1 MKTKPPRRAAC
12 THTKPLKRASMQI
25 RFRQPSSEKT
35 FGITNDTNFP
45 IWPTETTEPRGESNH
60 GSCPSV
66 SSLSPPLPRLLAD
79 STNERWP
86 RDYERRMLATL
97 AHRPEALRGRNLH
110 DKGLPMG
117 FPSSWVAAS
126 PMGGGARTRAAPRRL
141 RELESTAG
149 AHLAPSGRPRRA
161 ALTRA
166 EPFMH
171 KKTGQVPSSSPLP
184 YTRQK
189 DNQGSNPGREA
200 CPFRML
206 TN

>member
-45 IWPTETTEPRGESNH
+45 IWPTETTEPRSESNH

-86 RDYERRMLATL
+86 RGYERRTLATL
-97 AHRPEALRGRNLH
+97 AHPYTSLRGRNLRH
-110 DKGLPMG
+110 KATQAWLPSFMRAGSPFGGAARARATTRGL
-117 FPSSWVAAS
+117 SELENSIAAHVAAS
-126 PMGGGARTRAAPRRL
+126 ARNRRAARTRG
-141 RELESTAG
+141 E
-149 AHLAPSGRPRRA
+149 HLKH
-161 ALTRA
+161 T
-166 EPFMH
+166 
-171 KKTGQVPSSSPLP
+171 KTGQVPSFALP
-184 YTRQK
+184 PARIK
-189 DNQGSNPGREA
+189 ERGRDSNPRSS
-200 CPFRML
+200 R
-206 TN
+206 

>member
-1 MKTKPPRRAAC
+1 
-12 THTKPLKRASMQI
+12 MQI

-45 IWPTETTEPRGESNH
+45 ICLTETTEPRSESNH

-66 SSLSPPLPRLLAD
+66 SSLSPPLGPRLLAD

-86 RDYERRMLATL
+86 RGYERRMLATL

-184 YTRQK
+184 YTRK
-189 DNQGSNPGREA
+189 TDNQGSNPGREA
-200 CPFRML
+200 CRFRAL
-206 TN
+206 TT